1 VRTPESVPVKYAAFP
16 QRGLWRL
23 AAVAC
28 GALLLARPAHAQAE
42 FAQTLNWGSGL
53 IDIPTAWVSP
63 LSGDFSLNWS
73 AKTLQTSP
81 AIPQYDNSVSGKG
94 ALQLALF
101 GRAEIG
107 MSVLASDFEHG
118 FYGQALILNQDDF
131 RGKAA
136 AILPSVAFGV
146 RNVGPYDHLDRF
158 GLGYEQV
165 LPSNGGSAPDI
176 VPDSLH
182 RDFKTGNTLYG
193 VATKSFSL
201 TDLRPSWPDIGVS
214 LSVGYGNGL
223 FSNHG
228 SIPVRDYAA
237 DATGGLFYGIKTD
250 FRPSTNTMISL
261 MAENNAW
268 DFNVGTAVSWRGLR
282 AGVYVTELAA
292 GSANLTAADPAS
304 ALYRYPKLNF
314 SVGWASNIFALFRGN
329 VLENRAAQL
338 RKQRDVLLADI
349 AQRQTHIAQLQG
361 EIRRY
366 EAQNLLELEERR
378 AQAQTEL
385 QTETEA
391 LHRLEERLKRIE
403 TETQGEPEAPP
414 PPAQA
419 QPTPPPSNPP
429 ANPPASPPS
438 QGSPP
443 PSTGPTL

>member
-1 VRTPESVPVKYAAFP
+1 MRRATLLGRA
-16 QRGLWRL
+16 GWRL

-28 GALLLARPAHAQAE
+28 GAVLLGRPLHAQAE

-73 AKTLQTSP
+73 AKTLQTSA
-81 AIPQYDNSVSGKG
+81 AIPQYDNSITGKG

-101 GRAEIG
+101 GRAELG
-107 MSVLASDFEHG
+107 MSVLSSDFEHG

-131 RGKAA
+131 RGKAG
-136 AILPSVAFGV
+136 AILPSVAFGI
-146 RNVGPYDHLDRF
+146 RNVGPYSHIDRF
-158 GLGYEQV
+158 GLGYEET
-165 LPSNGGSAPDI
+165 LPANGGSAPQI

-182 RDFKTGNTLYG
+182 RDFKTGNTIYG

-201 TDLRPSWPDIGVS
+201 EDLRSSWPDIGIS
-214 LSVGYGNGL
+214 LTVGYGNGL

-228 SIPVRDYAA
+228 SIPVREYAA

-268 DFNVGTAVSWRGLR
+268 DFNVGTALSWRGLR
-282 AGVYVTELAA
+282 AGVSVTELAA
-292 GSANLTAADPAS
+292 GSAHLTANDPAS
-304 ALYRYPKLNF
+304 ALYRYPKVNF
-314 SVGWASNIFALFRGN
+314 TIGWASNIFALLKGN

-338 RKQRDVLLADI
+338 RRQRDVLLADI

-385 QTETEA
+385 QTETQA

-403 TETQGEPEAPP
+403 TETQGEPETP
-414 PPAQA
+414 PPAQS
-419 QPTPPPSNPP
+419 QPP
-429 ANPPASPPS
+429 ANPPASQPANPPANPQPGS
-438 QGSPP
+438 PAPGSPP
-443 PSTGPTL
+443 PSTGHTL

>member
-1 VRTPESVPVKYAAFP
+1 MRAFMRGGVARAACAS
-16 QRGLWRL
+16 RGLSG

-28 GALLLARPAHAQAE
+28 GLMLAAQQASAQAE

-63 LSGDFSLNWS
+63 LSGDFSINWS
-73 AKTLQTSP
+73 AKMLQTSP
-81 AIPQYDNSVSGKG
+81 ALPQYNNSLSAKG

-101 GRAEIG
+101 GRAELG
-107 MSVLASDFEHG
+107 MSVLSSDFEHG
-118 FYGQALILNQDDF
+118 FYGQALLLDQNDF
-131 RGKAA
+131 KGKAG

-146 RNVGPYDHLDRF
+146 RNVGPYDHMDRF
-158 GLGYEQV
+158 GLGYEEV
-165 LPSNGGSAPDI
+165 LPANGGSAPNI
-176 VPDSLH
+176 VPDSIH

-201 TDLRPSWPDIGVS
+201 SDLKTSWPDIGVS

-268 DFNVGTAVSWRGLR
+268 DFNVGGAVSWRGLR

-292 GSANLTAADPAS
+292 GSANLAAGDPES
-304 ALYRYPKLNF
+304 ALYRYPKVNF
-314 SVGWASNIFALFRGN
+314 SLGWASNIFALLKGN

-378 AQAQTEL
+378 AAAQGEL

-403 TETQGEPEAPP
+403 AETQGEPDTPP

-419 QPTPPPSNPP
+419 QPSAPPPAPPANPP
-429 ANPPASPPS
+429 ANPPA

-443 PSTGPTL
+443 PSTGHTL

>member
-1 VRTPESVPVKYAAFP
+1 VSRAIAREHGTRRLVVAAC
-16 QRGLWRL
+16 
-23 AAVAC
+23 V
-28 GALLLARPAHAQAE
+28 ALLFARPLHAQAE

-53 IDIPTAWVSP
+53 IDIPTAWVAP
-63 LSGDFSLNWS
+63 LTGDFSLNWS
-73 AKTLQTSP
+73 AKSLQTSP
-81 AIPQYDNSVSGKG
+81 AIPQYDNSLTAKG

-107 MSVLASDFEHG
+107 MSVLSSDFEHG
-118 FYGQALILNQDDF
+118 FYGQALILNQEDF
-131 RGKAA
+131 RGHAGA
-136 AILPSVAFGV
+136 FLPSVAFGV
-146 RNVGPYDHLDRF
+146 RNVGPYDHIDRF
-158 GLGYEQV
+158 GLGYEET
-165 LPSNGGSAPDI
+165 LPASGGSAPVI
-176 VPDSLH
+176 VADSLH
-182 RDFKTGNTLYG
+182 RAFKTGNTLYG

-201 TDLRPSWPDIGVS
+201 TDLRSVWPDIGIS
-214 LSVGYGNGL
+214 LTVGYGNGL

-268 DFNVGTAVSWRGLR
+268 DFNVGTAVSYRGLR
-282 AGVYVTELAA
+282 AGVDVTELAA
-292 GSANLTAADPAS
+292 GSPHLTAGDPAT
-304 ALYRYPKLNF
+304 ALYRYPKINF
-314 SVGWASNIFALFRGN
+314 TLGWASNIFALVRGN

-361 EIRRY
+361 EIRHY

-403 TETQGEPEAPP
+403 AETQGEPE
-414 PPAQA
+414 
-419 QPTPPPSNPP
+419 PTPPPAPPAATQPAPPPANPP
-429 ANPPASPPS
+429 ANPPAGSPAP
-438 QGSPP
+438 GSPP
-443 PSTGPTL
+443 PSTGHTL